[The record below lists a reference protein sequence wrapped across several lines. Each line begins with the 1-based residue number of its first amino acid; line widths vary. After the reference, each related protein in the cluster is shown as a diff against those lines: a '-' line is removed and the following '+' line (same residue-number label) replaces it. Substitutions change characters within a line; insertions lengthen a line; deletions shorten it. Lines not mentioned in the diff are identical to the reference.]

1 MYALFSKVNHNT
13 LKNIQCFHIKGDLL
27 LIYPEKAFSKPKPKL
42 KTDSSGKPMLKV
54 TNKRLD

>member
-27 LIYPEKAFSKPKPKL
+27 LIYPEKAWPLIFKAKAQ
-42 KTDSSGKPMLKV
+42 TQD
-54 TNKRLD
+54 